1 MPMRWTRLSRRI
13 ETDFYG
19 VLFRAPITDIRIAP
33 NLIAEGRSDIKK
45 IRSTTLCV
53 TSGR

>member
-45 IRSTTLCV
+45 
-53 TSGR
+53 SGAQPFA